1 MGQRR
6 YFASSIYFFVS
17 ASFIVAVLVNVA
29 YITLYLS
36 KYQDQDLTVYS
47 SKFYHINNLP
57 EQLLKREP
65 SSKSDRLLAQVLT
78 NAKSNADKISL
89 SSSKDGLTAKGQE
102 EEVWIDIEAQS
113 DRKNV
118 YVAVNNKKVYEINE
132 LLEQL
137 RGLHVIVLNQYNG
150 NCMASMIFDFYGGT
164 KNSDLVE
171 FLNSLHPGRVVVCL
185 IKDEGSLGFKKMG
198 RNAVKSFGS
207 KLVHHVG
214 FRDNWA
220 FIGMKG
226 SGWAIE
232 NMEKYQGNDV
242 WPSPV
247 KIRASFKLV
256 KQEDDIEKC
265 EYGKNEDEVRRRI
278 FCEKYDGYGDV
289 CKCNSHENLYKKPEK
304 LINNNLD
311 KLPVVI
317 IASRRPRYLLRMLR
331 KLLSVPGADINMI
344 TVFIDRPYN
353 ETISVAELF
362 GLKFIINEI
371 GCSHNCRIQQ
381 HYKKS
386 LSKTFDDF
394 PNAKAAI
401 ILEEDLEVS
410 DDFFDY
416 LSQTFPL
423 LESDPSLYCISAWND
438 QGYKHSVHDPSLL
451 YRVETMPGLGW

>member
-1 MGQRR
+1 
-6 YFASSIYFFVS
+6 
-17 ASFIVAVLVNVA
+17 
-29 YITLYLS
+29 
-36 KYQDQDLTVYS
+36 
-47 SKFYHINNLP
+47 
-57 EQLLKREP
+57 
-65 SSKSDRLLAQVLT
+65 
-78 NAKSNADKISL
+78 
-89 SSSKDGLTAKGQE
+89 
-102 EEVWIDIEAQS
+102 
-113 DRKNV
+113 
-118 YVAVNNKKVYEINE
+118 
-132 LLEQL
+132 
-137 RGLHVIVLNQYNG
+137 
-150 NCMASMIFDFYGGT
+150 
-164 KNSDLVE
+164 
-171 FLNSLHPGRVVVCL
+171 
-185 IKDEGSLGFKKMG
+185 
-198 RNAVKSFGS
+198 
-207 KLVHHVG
+207 
-214 FRDNWA
+214 
-220 FIGMKG
+220 MKG

-451 YRVETMPGLGW
+451 YRVETMPGLGWWVSSIVDVFLFLKSS